1 MAGLQY
7 NFFPTDFLYP
17 RAAPKLR
24 TLEKA
29 TDLPLQTTKADHAA
43 SDLEQLKIQHRGVQV
58 VKIAK
63 YPPVMHAIFVN
74 ADTVRIV
81 KLVKIMIMNFRIG
94 LFMGLPFLPL
104 CSYFACLSSC
114 LQYNFFPTDFFY
126 PRTTLQSMILEPTN
140 KAVTLPLQPTK
151 IEDVAGIIEQLK
163 IQHRRV
169 KVVKIA
175 KSYPAMHG

>member
-17 RAAPKLR
+17 RTAPKLK

-43 SDLEQLKIQHRGVQV
+43 SDIEQLKIQHRGVQV

-63 YPPVMHAIFVN
+63 SPPVMH
-74 ADTVRIV
+74 
-81 KLVKIMIMNFRIG
+81 G
-94 LFMGLPFLPL
+94 
-104 CSYFACLSSC
+104 

-126 PRTTLQSMILEPTN
+126 PRTTPQPMILEPTN
-140 KAVTLPLQPTK
+140 KAATLPLQTTK
-151 IEDVAGIIEQLK
+151 IEDVAGHVEQLK
-163 IQHRRV
+163 IQHRGV

-175 KSYPAMHG
+175 KSHPAMHS

>member
-63 YPPVMHAIFVN
+63 SPPVMHAFFVN
-74 ADTVRIV
+74 ADTVRVV
-81 KLVKIMIMNFRIG
+81 KLVKIMTMNFRIG
-94 LFMGLPFLPL
+94 LFMGYLFDNYVVTLL
-104 CSYFACLSSC
+104 AC

-126 PRTTLQSMILEPTN
+126 PRTTPQSMILEPTN
-140 KAVTLPLQPTK
+140 KAATLPLQTTK
-151 IEDVAGIIEQLK
+151 IEDVAGHIEQLK
-163 IQHRRV
+163 IQHRGV

-175 KSYPAMHG
+175 KSHPAMHG